1 MMKKL
6 LILML
11 VLGLASLAGASV
23 IDVVTVGV
31 GSLGHAGTSN
41 DPLVP
46 SETIEIGIVLNHNP
60 YPGFPAYDG
69 YTLDG
74 MDLDLHV
81 SGPGTL
87 SVPGIYAAKDPYWR
101 IDDDIKFHAGFD
113 MTGHSG
119 TPDDSGTPY
128 PEVEYEPMI
137 VGNAIEMMMAA
148 DMENIVGPATLVW
161 NLFIRCDGL
170 GEVLVD
176 LTRHGTVHY
185 WNYTTPP
192 EGGGDPYGAEQFAV
206 EADLGDLTIHQIP
219 EPMTIGL
226 LGLGGLFLRRRK

>member
-1 MMKKL
+1 MKKL
-6 LILML
+6 LIFML
-11 VLGLASLAGASV
+11 VLGMASLANATV
-23 IDVVTVGV
+23 IDVVTVGL
-31 GSLGHAGTSN
+31 GDMGHAGTST
-41 DPLVP
+41 DPLVE
-46 SETIEIGIVLNHNP
+46 SETIEIAIVLNHNP
-60 YPGFPAYDG
+60 YEGYPSYDG

-74 MDLDLHV
+74 LDLDLHV

-87 SVPGIYAAKDPYWR
+87 SVPGIYAAKSPYWR

-137 VGNAIEMMMAA
+137 VDNAIAMMMGA
-148 DMENIVGPATLVW
+148 DMENIVGPTTLIW
-161 NLFIRCDGL
+161 NLFIHCDGE
-170 GEVLVD
+170 GDVIVD
-176 LTRHGTVHY
+176 LTLHGTVHY

-206 EADLGDLTIHQIP
+206 EEDLGDLIIHNVP
-219 EPMTIGL
+219 EPATVLL
-226 LGLGGLFLRRRK
+226 LGLGGLLLRRRR